1 MSPTVNSFKTASLN
15 GVGLHVNGGGDL
27 NMPGGPTATPGTP
40 NTKAKVMKKCWSHSP
55 EDRPGFRILKD
66 QLAAVAQGLTD

>member
-1 MSPTVNSFKTASLN
+1 MHLIYIAFSL
-15 GVGLHVNGGGDL
+15 LQ
-27 NMPGGPTATPGTP
+27 
-40 NTKAKVMKKCWSHSP
+40 VMKKCWSHSP